1 MKQIAAVRIQ
11 RTVRAFLLRMRTQR
25 RHAAAVRIQALY
37 RGHVA
42 RTLKSRLVAVKQH
55 AVRVKAA
62 QTIQVLG
69 YIWLC
74 Y

>member
-25 RHAAAVRIQALY
+25 RRAAAARIQALY

-42 RTLKSRLVAVKQH
+42 RTLKARLVATKQH
-55 AVRVKAA
+55 ATRVKAA
-62 QTIQVLG
+62 QAIQVSG
-69 YIWLC
+69 YI
-74 Y
+74 